1 VTAGS
6 VTVPVGLLTAIPFQ
20 LRCATKA
27 QPKRSLKNKKM
38 KENQEPVG
46 LPEAG
51 KPTIY
56 ERIKEGLA
64 VASQLVIAS
73 PLKLPLKLVAVAKYL
88 ALTLGVL
95 EAVEGA
101 AKDRREEDEG

>member
-1 VTAGS
+1 LDAHKQLRGVSETS
-6 VTVPVGLLTAIPFQ
+6 VPVA
-20 LRCATKA
+20 LRNQSASKTTTEN
-27 QPKRSLKNKKM
+27 NKEM
-38 KENQEPVG
+38 KENQETVG

-73 PLKLPLKLVAVAKYL
+73 PLKLPPKLVVVAKYL
-88 ALTLGVL
+88 ALALGVL

-101 AKDRREEDEG
+101 AKDRREGDED

>member
-1 VTAGS
+1 VKRA
-6 VTVPVGLLTAIPFQ
+6 FQ
-20 LRCATKA
+20 LRCVTKA
-27 QPKRSLKNKKM
+27 YPKRSPKNNKEM
-38 KENQEPVG
+38 KENQETVG

-73 PLKLPLKLVAVAKYL
+73 PLKLPPKLVVVAKYL
-88 ALTLGVL
+88 ALALGVL

-101 AKDRREEDEG
+101 AKDRREGDED